1 MARLILAL
9 SRPRIGLGRQ
19 RTGLGLS
26 MIAGLAVAVC
36 ALTATMSQAQD
47 RQPNTYTVGVENLHY
62 LPAYGLVD
70 GQYVGYARDILDAFA
85 EAAGLSLD
93 YQPMPVPRLYASL
106 AAGTIDFKFPDSPHW
121 NAPFRKDHAL
131 SYSVP
136 VAAYLDATVVRADQ
150 ADMTPAQVRTLGTV
164 TGFTPFP
171 WLDRIKAND
180 LTVAENADFQALVR
194 QALTGRV
201 DAAYANI
208 AVVNRVLTEALNQP
222 GALVVAPALPRDAG
236 QYRLSTIHH
245 PDVLAAFDAWMAD
258 HADMVARLKAR
269 HEVERGIEEGR

>member
-9 SRPRIGLGRQ
+9 SRPRIWPGR
-19 RTGLGLS
+19 REHGRGLS
-26 MIAGLAVAVC
+26 LIAGLAVAVST
-36 ALTATMSQAQD
+36 LSATVSPAQD
-47 RQPNTYTVGVENLHY
+47 RQRNTYTVGVENLHY

-85 EAAGLSLD
+85 DAAGLSLD

-106 AAGTIDFKFPDSPHW
+106 AAGMIDFKFPDSPHW
-121 NAPFRKDHAL
+121 NPSFRQDHAL

-150 ADMTPAQVRTLGTV
+150 ADMAPNQVRTLGTV

-171 WLDRIKAND
+171 WLDRIEANN

-208 AVVNRVLTEALNQP
+208 AVVNRVLTEELNQP
-222 GALVVAPALPRDAG
+222 GALVVAPALPRDSG

-258 HADMVARLKAR
+258 NADMVARLKAQ
-269 HEVERGIEEGR
+269 HAVERGIEDGL